1 MKMEYV
7 VSFGRKSSSAY
18 GEWTSWIE
26 VGRADTLIEMTN
38 LVFNLVTARKHVIR
52 IALTVDGMIRSEVK
66 LERDFYESM
75 DSVNEIMGY
84 VGLQIL
90 KGAI

>member
-1 MKMEYV
+1 MKLEYV
-7 VSFGRKSSSAY
+7 VSYGRKSTSVY

-26 VGRADTLIEMTN
+26 VGRGNTLVEMADFVHN
-38 LVFNLVTARKHVIR
+38 LLTERKHVIR
-52 IALTVDGMIRSEVK
+52 VALTVDGMIRSEVK

-75 DSVNEIMGY
+75 DNANEVMGY
-84 VGLQIL
+84 IGLQIL